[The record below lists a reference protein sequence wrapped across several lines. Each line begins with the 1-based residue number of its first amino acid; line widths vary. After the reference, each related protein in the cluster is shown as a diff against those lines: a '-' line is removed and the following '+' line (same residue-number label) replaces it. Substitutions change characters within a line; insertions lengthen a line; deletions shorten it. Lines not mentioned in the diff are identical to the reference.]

1 MGVLLRRSVGRWD
14 AVPSRPRQP
23 ASSSLVD
30 LSNDQTERLT
40 DCTVVIDALDAR
52 LIEAMARSPRAGVL
66 ELSRQ
71 LRVARGTVQARLDK
85 LQARGVVTGFGPD
98 VDLVALGYTVLA
110 FTTIEIAQGRLAD
123 VIGHLE
129 QIPEVIEAH
138 TTTGQGDLHVRV
150 VGRTNQHL
158 SHVLN
163 QVLEAPGI
171 SRTTTVL
178 ALAPQIAYRVL
189 PLVAAAAADAE
200 SPAEPMTGEP
210 GPVR

>member
-1 MGVLLRRSVGRWD
+1 MI
-14 AVPSRPRQP
+14 
-23 ASSSLVD
+23 
-30 LSNDQTERLT
+30 DQ
-40 DCTVVIDALDAR
+40 LDAR
-52 LIEAMARSPRAGVL
+52 LIGAMAASPRAGVL
-66 ELSRQ
+66 DLSRR
-71 LRVARGTVQARLDK
+71 LAVARGTVQARLDK

-98 VDLVALGYTVLA
+98 LDLVALGYTVLA
-110 FTTIEIAQGRLAD
+110 FSTIEIAQGRLAD

-138 TTTGQGDLHVRV
+138 STTGQGDLHVRV

-163 QVLEAPGI
+163 RVLEAPGI

-178 ALAPQIAYRVL
+178 ALAPQIPYRVL
-189 PLVAAAAADAE
+189 PLVAAAAAGAPDE
-200 SPAEPMTGEP
+200 SQKGEP